1 MSGFGIPESLRKAS
15 TDDRHVSGADETMEL
30 PAEDA
35 PEDNGPPTALPTE
48 PPLAAPPGV
57 RVKPRRVGFVRRT
70 GAWGEHHLQAL
81 FNTLGRLARA
91 PLSSLMTIA
100 VLGIALALPASL
112 YVVLQNVQTLSQ
124 GWDNAAQISLFMRK
138 DLDDAAFRRVADEI
152 AALPQVAE
160 VSRVSS
166 SEALDEFQRLSG
178 FGNVLDALQEN
189 PLPPL
194 IIVRPRVEHAAPAQV
209 EALLHDLRG
218 RDGVDLAQLDM
229 EWVERLYAIM
239 EIGKRGVLVLAA
251 LLALAVLLIIGN
263 TIRLAIQNRRE
274 EIVVQ
279 KLIGATDGFIR
290 RPFLYSG
297 LLYGLFGAVFAWIMV
312 TGSLWLLDGPVQRL
326 SVLYNSPFEIDLIG
340 LEASA
345 GLLAAGV
352 LLGLAGAWL
361 AVGRHLRE
369 IEPS

>member
-1 MSGFGIPESLRKAS
+1 MTGFRIPDSLRRAS
-15 TDDRHVSGADETMEL
+15 VDDRLEPRVDVPVDTA
-30 PAEDA
+30 PDA
-35 PEDNGPPTALPTE
+35 GPPPARASS
-48 PPLAAPPGV
+48 AAPTV
-57 RVKPRRVGFVRRT
+57 RVKPRRVGVVRRI
-70 GAWGEHHLQAL
+70 GAWIEHHLQAL
-81 FNTLGRLARA
+81 FNTLGRIARA
-91 PLSSLMTIA
+91 PLSSVMTIA
-100 VLGIALALPASL
+100 VLGIALALPTGL
-112 YVVLQNVQTLSQ
+112 YVVLQNIQALSE
-124 GWDNAAQISLFMRK
+124 GWDNAAQISLFMQK
-138 DLDDAAFRRVADEI
+138 DLDEGAFRRLADEI

-160 VSRVSS
+160 VSRVTPSQ
-166 SEALDEFQRLSG
+166 ALDEFQRLSG
-178 FGNVLDALQEN
+178 FGNVLDALQDN

-194 IIVRPRVEHAAPAQV
+194 IIVRPSADHAAPVQV
-209 EALLHDLRG
+209 EALLQDLRA
-218 RDGVDLAQLDM
+218 REGVDLAQLDM

-263 TIRLAIQNRRE
+263 TIRLSIESRRE

-297 LLYGLFGAVFAWIMV
+297 LLYGLSGAIFAWLLV
-312 TGSLWLLDGPVQRL
+312 AGSLWLLDGPVQRL
-326 SVLYNSPFEIDLIG
+326 SLLYDSPFEIDRVG

-345 GLLAAGV
+345 ALLAAGV

-361 AVGRHLRE
+361 AVGRHLKE

>member
-1 MSGFGIPESLRKAS
+1 MSGIGIPESLRARRAEA
-15 TDDRHVSGADETMEL
+15 DRPA
-30 PAEDA
+30 PAEVA
-35 PEDNGPPTALPTE
+35 GMQQ
-48 PPLAAPPGV
+48 PPLVANDPARSPRPLQAGAAP
-57 RVKPRRVGFVRRT
+57 RVKSRRIGFTRRI
-70 GAWGEHHLQAL
+70 GAWWEHHLQAL
-81 FNTLGRLARA
+81 FNTLGRIART

-100 VLGIALALPASL
+100 VLGIALALPTGL
-112 YVVLQNVQTLSQ
+112 HVILHNLQTLSQ
-124 GWDNAAQISLFMRK
+124 GWDDAAQISLFMRK
-138 DLDDAAFRRVADEI
+138 DLDDAAIRRIAGEI
-152 AALPQVAE
+152 AALPEVAD
-160 VSRVSS
+160 VSHVTPSQ
-166 SEALDEFQRLSG
+166 ALDEFQRLSG
-178 FGNVLDALQEN
+178 FGNALDALQEN
-189 PLPPL
+189 PLPAL
-194 IIVRPRVEHAAPAQV
+194 IIVRPAAENATPAQV
-209 EALLHDLRG
+209 EALLDALRERG
-218 RDGVDLAQLDM
+218 EVDLAQLDM

-239 EIGKRGVLVLAA
+239 EIGKRGVLVLAV

-297 LLYGLFGAVFAWIMV
+297 LLYGLFGAVFAWILV
-312 TGSLWLLDGPVQRL
+312 TTSLWLLDGPVQRL
-326 SVLYNSPFEIDLIG
+326 SVLYNSPFALDRIG

-345 GLLAAGV
+345 VLVAGGI